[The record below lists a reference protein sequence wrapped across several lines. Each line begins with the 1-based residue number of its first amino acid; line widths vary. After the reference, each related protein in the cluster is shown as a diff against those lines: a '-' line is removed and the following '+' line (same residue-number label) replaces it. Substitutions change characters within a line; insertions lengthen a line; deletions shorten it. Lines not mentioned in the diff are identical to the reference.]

1 MADGFGA
8 TPPDPGALSHPAERA
23 CWLTCSIVVILA
35 DRPKQE
41 MDSDCQQGLA
51 GLGLEV
57 DTRTGVPYSVDDLK
71 KVAAGSARTVLLLTD
86 KHHEVRCCS

>member
-1 MADGFGA
+1 M
-8 TPPDPGALSHPAERA
+8 
-23 CWLTCSIVVILA
+23 VILA

-41 MDSDCQQGLA
+41 MDNDCHHGLA

-71 KVAAGSARTVLLLTD
+71 KVAAGSARTVLLLND
-86 KHHEVRCCS
+86 KRCEVRSCQLAHTVNPQIVKMLPNSEQSMR